1 MRRFDLGERHEPT
14 SESFWWTSALLH
26 AVVIAL
32 GILVSWQAPYRP
44 RPQPATEVQEWV
56 VLAPVLDQRPA
67 RRAPAPPPGA
77 NQVRLV
83 RPIPVVPPPLP
94 TYEPVVAPER
104 PPTKMEHYRGP
115 LVQGPQLGDGRPWV
129 SPRPA
134 LPAVV
139 ADALYGS
146 KDTIPIEAV
155 LQARLRAMLDT
166 LNRAID
172 AEQRSGRKPTWATDI
187 AGVPFS
193 LDSQYIN
200 IAGIKVPTV
209 ALALLGSFVP
219 QGELTDH
226 LERDMHD
233 DLMRAAART
242 QTYKDF
248 TKYVKET
255 RLRKQAERDAARA
268 RAIPPPP
275 PPPLPPTPSDT
286 TRVIP

>member
-1 MRRFDLGERHEPT
+1 MRRFELGERHEPT

-83 RPIPVVPPPLP
+83 WPIPVVPPPLP

-209 ALALLGSFVP
+209 ALARVGRFVAP
-219 QGELTDH
+219 GELKDH
-226 LERDMHD
+226 RVRYMHQDM
-233 DLMRAAART
+233 LRAAART